1 MNTATAINDAD
12 DLLNLQSV
20 TKAYRLETKQFL
32 AVKDIDLDIKPGE
45 FVCLLGP
52 SGCGKSTL
60 LRIIAGLNAA
70 TSGTVS
76 YHGQP
81 LKGVNPYTTIVFQ
94 TFALYP
100 WLTVQENVEIAL
112 KARGVAAAARTE
124 RALKLIDTV
133 GLDGFESAYP
143 RELSGGMRQK
153 VGFARAM
160 AVEPELLCLDE
171 PFSALDV
178 LSAEALRGEL
188 MELWLKK
195 KIPTK
200 AILMVTHNI
209 EEAVL
214 MADRIVIMGKD
225 PGHIISEIPVTLH
238 HPRQRKDTA
247 FQSLVDKVYAAVA
260 GQSKPKDEALGT
272 QPGQPGATRA
282 LPNSQ
287 LAALAGLLEKLV
299 EEGGRVDLY
308 RISGALVLELDD
320 LLPIV
325 ETGDLLGFI
334 TLQEGDL
341 LLTPLGRAYAN
352 ATILARKAI
361 IAGRVLRLPVIAWI
375 YETIRHDDNRRVARD
390 YFRDRLQADFGD
402 KTEEQ
407 LDIAINW
414 GRHAELFAYDHD
426 TEELYLESHDGKM
439 TEESIVLTELYE
451 AWPVLSI
458 KERVEGFELLQ
469 QDHAEDFFLQ
479 LSAPDKAQLVL
490 ALRPAERK
498 LWMRLLASDE
508 AMNVIQEAPKEQR
521 EGLLSLLDDKTRRE
535 VKGLLDY
542 AEEQARGLMHQR
554 YARLRPDMTVD
565 EAISFLRRDAR
576 DRTQDIYYAYVT
588 DSEERLLGIV
598 TFRDL
603 LITPGDRTVADV
615 MRTDVI
621 TAAEDVDLEG
631 LRQLFVRYNLQM
643 IPVLDSQKRI
653 MRVVTKGDLT
663 SQNIEG
669 MR

>member
-1 MNTATAINDAD
+1 MTNAVALNDTD
-12 DLLNLQSV
+12 NLLDLQSV
-20 TKAYRLETKQFL
+20 SKAYRLEAKQFL
-32 AVKDIDLDIKPGE
+32 AVKDINLQIRPGE

-70 TSGTVS
+70 TSGVVL
-76 YHGQP
+76 YQGQQ

-100 WLTVQENVEIAL
+100 WLTVQQNVEIAL
-112 KARGVAAAARTE
+112 KARGMMNTERAE

-214 MADRIVIMGKD
+214 MADRVVIMGKD
-225 PGHIISEIPVTLH
+225 PGRIVTEISVTLH
-238 HPRQRKDTA
+238 QPRQRKDTA
-247 FQSLVDKVYAAVA
+247 FQSIVDKVYAAVA
-260 GQSKPKDEALGT
+260 GQSKAKEEALGT
-272 QPGQPGATRA
+272 QPGQPGTTRP

-287 LAALAGLLEKLV
+287 LSAVAGLVEKLDA
-299 EEGGRVDLY
+299 EGGRVDLY
-308 RISGALVLELDD
+308 RMGGDLVLELDD

-334 TLQEGDL
+334 TVQEGDL
-341 LLTPLGRAYAN
+341 SLTPLGRAYAN
-352 ATILARKAI
+352 ASILARKAI
-361 IAGRVLRLPVIAWI
+361 ITGRVLRLPVMAWI
-375 YETIRHDDNRRVARD
+375 YETLQQDDDRRVAWD
-390 YFRDRLQADFGD
+390 YFLDKLQTDFGD
-402 KTEEQ
+402 MTEKQ
-407 LDIAINW
+407 LEIAINW
-414 GRHAELFAYDHD
+414 GRHAELFAYDD
-426 TEELYLESHDGKM
+426 GSGELSLESDVGK
-439 TEESIVLTELYE
+439 TAERSFALSELYE
-451 AWPVLSI
+451 AWPVLSLQ
-458 KERVEGFELLQ
+458 ERVEGFQLLQ
-469 QDHAEDFFLQ
+469 QDDAEDFFLH
-479 LSAPDKAQLVL
+479 LSAKDKAML
-490 ALRPAERK
+490 ALALPLGERK
-498 LWMRLLASDE
+498 L
-508 AMNVIQEAPKEQR
+508 AMKVLPPDDAMDVIHEAPNEER
-521 EGLLSLLDDKTRRE
+521 EGLLSQLDDKTRRE
-535 VKGLLDY
+535 VKGLLEY
-542 AEEQARGLMHQR
+542 AEQKAQGLINSR
-554 YARLRPDMTVD
+554 YARLRPQMSID
-565 EAISFLRRDAR
+565 EAVNFLRRDAR
-576 DRTQDIYYAYVT
+576 DRAQTIYYAYVT
-588 DSEERLLGIV
+588 DSDERLLGVV

-603 LITPGDRTVADV
+603 LITPGDKAVQDV

-621 TAAEDVDLEG
+621 TASEHLDQTSLSDL
-631 LRQLFVRYNLQM
+631 FTRYNLQM
-643 IPVLDSQKRI
+643 IPVVDSEKRI
-653 MRVVTKGDLT
+653 KRVVIKDDI
-663 SQNIEG
+663 SE
-669 MR
+669 